1 MNNVAEVKLSE
12 RAQHLLKTLVQYYIR
27 EGQPV
32 GSSTLLRESKL
43 ELSSA
48 TVRNVIADLE
58 RLGLVRSPHTSAGR
72 IPTVEGYRLFIDNL
86 LTVQPMD
93 EREVESIKIRLN
105 SDSDTKVLVESA
117 STMLS
122 ALTRMAGVVMLPDR
136 KQSHIRHMEFLPL
149 SDRRVLA
156 IMVFDKGEVQN
167 RIIHTDRNY
176 SQQELTH
183 ISNCLNAELIGTD
196 IQRVRDSLLKQMK
209 EARESMDRIMLKA
222 IEMAQQVFDDNESP
236 THDFVLAGEANLM
249 KYEDMADI
257 TRLRQLFEAFNEKR
271 GILHLLDQTIHA
283 PGVQIFVGNE
293 SGYEALDD
301 CSVVTATYSDGDRVL
316 GALGVIGP
324 TRMAYDRVI
333 PIVDV
338 TAKLLGTIL
347 KERS

>member
-1 MNNVAEVKLSE
+1 MTNVTEVKLNE

-32 GSSTLLRESKL
+32 GSTTLLRESKL

-72 IPTVEGYRLFIDNL
+72 IPTVEGYRMFIDNL
-86 LTVQPMD
+86 LTVKPMD
-93 EREVESIKIRLN
+93 QQEVERIKIRLSSGAN
-105 SDSDTKVLVESA
+105 TKVLVESA
-117 STMLS
+117 SSMLS

-136 KQSHIRHMEFLPL
+136 KQAHIRHIEFLPL

-167 RIIHTDRNY
+167 RIIHIDRNY
-176 SQQELTH
+176 SQQELVH
-183 ISNCLNAELIGTD
+183 VSNCLNTELVGKD
-196 IQRVRDSLLKQMK
+196 VLRVRESLLKQMR
-209 EARESMDRIMLKA
+209 EARDSMDRLMLKA
-222 IEMAQQVFDDNESP
+222 IEMAQQVFAEETP
-236 THDFVLAGEANLM
+236 QHDFVMAGEANLM

-271 GILHLLDQTIHA
+271 GILHLLDQSLNA

>member
-1 MNNVAEVKLSE
+1 MTEKILNE

-32 GSSTLLRESKL
+32 GSNTLLRESKL

-72 IPTVEGYRLFIDNL
+72 IPTVEGYRMFLDNL
-86 LTVQPMD
+86 LTVKPMH
-93 EREVESIKIRLN
+93 EQEVERIKIQLN
-105 SDSDTKVLVESA
+105 TEADTKILVESA
-117 STMLS
+117 SNMLS
-122 ALTRMAGVVMLPDR
+122 ALTRMAGVVMLPAR
-136 KQSHIRHMEFLPL
+136 EQTHIRHMEFLPL

-167 RIIHTDRNY
+167 RIIHTERNY
-176 SQQELTH
+176 SQQDLVH
-183 ISNCLNAELIGTD
+183 ISNCLNTELVGKD
-196 IQRVRDSLLKQMK
+196 VSMLRQSLLKQMRDAK
-209 EARESMDRIMLKA
+209 EKMDRIMLNA
-222 IEMAQQVFDDNESP
+222 IDMAQQVFDDEALE
-236 THDFVLAGEANLM
+236 HDYVLAGETNLIE
-249 KYEDMADI
+249 YDEMADI
-257 TRLRQLFEAFNEKR
+257 SRLRQLFEAFNEKR
-271 GILHLLDQTIHA
+271 GILHLLDQSLHA

-301 CSVVTATYSDGDRVL
+301 CSVVTATYSDGDHVL

-338 TAKLLGTIL
+338 TAKLLGTVL

>member
-1 MNNVAEVKLSE
+1 
-12 RAQHLLKTLVQYYIR
+12 
-27 EGQPV
+27 
-32 GSSTLLRESKL
+32 
-43 ELSSA
+43 
-48 TVRNVIADLE
+48 
-58 RLGLVRSPHTSAGR
+58 
-72 IPTVEGYRLFIDNL
+72 
-86 LTVQPMD
+86 
-93 EREVESIKIRLN
+93 
-105 SDSDTKVLVESA
+105 
-117 STMLS
+117 
-122 ALTRMAGVVMLPDR
+122 
-136 KQSHIRHMEFLPL
+136 
-149 SDRRVLA
+149 
-156 IMVFDKGEVQN
+156 
-167 RIIHTDRNY
+167 
-176 SQQELTH
+176 
-183 ISNCLNAELIGTD
+183 
-196 IQRVRDSLLKQMK
+196 MK
-209 EARESMDRIMLKA
+209 DARESMDRIMLKA

-236 THDFVLAGEANLM
+236 PHDFVLAGEANLM

-271 GILHLLDQTIHA
+271 GILQLLDQTIHA

>member
-1 MNNVAEVKLSE
+1 MTEVKDVKLSE

-32 GSSTLLRESKL
+32 GSTTLLRESKL

-72 IPTVEGYRLFIDNL
+72 IPTVEGYRMFLDNL
-86 LTVQPMD
+86 LTVKPMD
-93 EREVESIKIRLN
+93 DQEVERIKVRLS
-105 SDSDTKVLVESA
+105 SDADTKVLVESA
-117 STMLS
+117 SNMLS

-136 KQSHIRHMEFLPL
+136 KKSHIRHIEFLPL

-176 SQQELTH
+176 SQQELIH
-183 ISNCLNAELIGTD
+183 VSNCLNTELVGKD
-196 IQRVRDSLLKQMK
+196 ILRVRESLLKQMR

-222 IEMAQQVFDDNESP
+222 IEMAQQVFDEDTP
-236 THDFVLAGEANLM
+236 THDFILAGEANLM

-271 GILHLLDQTIHA
+271 GILQLLDQSLHA

-293 SGYEALDD
+293 SGYEALGD

>member
-1 MNNVAEVKLSE
+1 MTETALNE

-32 GSSTLLRESKL
+32 GSTTLLKESKL

-93 EREVESIKIRLN
+93 ENDVESIKGQL
-105 SDSDTKVLVESA
+105 DSNADTKVLVESA
-117 STMLS
+117 SNMLS
-122 ALTRMAGVVMLPDR
+122 ALTRMAGVVMLPNR
-136 KQSHIRHMEFLPL
+136 EQMHIQHIEFLPL
-149 SDRRVLA
+149 SDKRVLA
-156 IMVFDKGEVQN
+156 IMVFDKGDVQN
-167 RIIHTDRNY
+167 RIIHLEKNY
-176 SQQELTH
+176 TQQELLH
-183 ISNCLNAELIGTD
+183 ISNCLNAELVGKD
-196 IQRVRDSLLKQMK
+196 VNVVRNSLLDQMR
-209 EARESMDRIMLKA
+209 EAKESMNRIMLKA
-222 IEMAQQVFDDNESP
+222 IEMAQMVFDTETSAE
-236 THDFVLAGEANLM
+236 HDFVMAGESNLM
-249 KYEDMADI
+249 KYDDMADI
-257 TRLRQLFEAFNEKR
+257 SRLRQLFDAFDEKR
-271 GILHLLDQTIHA
+271 GILQLLDQSLQA
-283 PGVQIFVGNE
+283 PGIQIFVGNE

-301 CSVVTATYSDGDRVL
+301 CSVITTTYSDGDNVL

-338 TAKLLGTIL
+338 TARLLGSLL